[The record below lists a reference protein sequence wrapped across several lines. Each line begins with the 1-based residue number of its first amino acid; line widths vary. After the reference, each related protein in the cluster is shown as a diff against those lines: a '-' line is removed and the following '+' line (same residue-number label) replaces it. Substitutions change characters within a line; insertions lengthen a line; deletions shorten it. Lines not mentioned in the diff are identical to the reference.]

1 MAKSIVRYGAMI
13 YVVLAGVVPSARAQ
27 SRIAGSLE
35 QFSRVTALG
44 SDITLFDHE
53 GGEFS
58 GFITALT
65 PRELTMFVD
74 GAPRVFGE
82 REILRIHE
90 RRNDS
95 VVNGALLGFAI
106 GAGSAWAMT
115 SIAKSANYYVDGA
128 KATQGI
134 LGFGA
139 GAAGIG
145 ILVDALRK
153 SRSLIYHTSAAR
165 SVLIDYRVQMT
176 RQRKSALLA
185 LRF

>member
-1 MAKSIVRYGAMI
+1 MAKSIVRYTTMI
-13 YVVLAGVVPSARAQ
+13 CVVLAGVAPSARAQ

-44 SDITLFDHE
+44 SDITLIDHE

-65 PRELTMFVD
+65 SRELTMFVD

-95 VVNGALLGFAI
+95 LFNGALLGFGI
-106 GAGSAWAMT
+106 GAGSALAMT
-115 SIAKSANYYVDGA
+115 SIAKSANYYVDEA

-134 LGFGA
+134 LAFGA
-139 GAAGIG
+139 GGAGIG

-165 SVLIDYRVQMT
+165 SVVIDYGVQMT